1 MFYPGTS
8 SPCAYTNWEELGKSS
23 MNQTAK
29 QGLFILLSLEAVL
42 RQDGCLIIAV
52 LVGEEASWG
61 TIWTLPHETGAPH
74 EHSGHGHFQKLFF
87 QSITQRTIQRAT
99 AFTHFFG
106 AGIGLLW
113 PGSPTAMC
121 SPELQAAIDQESYK
135 AEQQQAAHHPHGGG
149 GLMLRAAEKQ
159 GALVQRVKRG
169 AMVAGGVGVLARD
182 AEDVDGGG
190 REVMEDDRAE
200 GVGNSLLTVEVLA
213 QIAGKDAVPV
223 GAIHDVVVVL
233 RTGVGG
239 GPGDC
244 GSGVGDVVHFDVHR
258 VPETRTSE
266 RLSSPMHAQS

>member
-1 MFYPGTS
+1 
-8 SPCAYTNWEELGKSS
+8 
-23 MNQTAK
+23 
-29 QGLFILLSLEAVL
+29 
-42 RQDGCLIIAV
+42 
-52 LVGEEASWG
+52 
-61 TIWTLPHETGAPH
+61 
-74 EHSGHGHFQKLFF
+74 
-87 QSITQRTIQRAT
+87 
-99 AFTHFFG
+99 
-106 AGIGLLW
+106 
-113 PGSPTAMC
+113 
-121 SPELQAAIDQESYK
+121 
-135 AEQQQAAHHPHGGG
+135 
-149 GLMLRAAEKQ
+149 MLRAAEKQ

-258 VPETRTSE
+258 VPPQQ
-266 RLSSPMHAQS
+266 LCSSPSVQESSTAPSPLLTAASLLLC